1 MRALSA
7 SELLKK
13 NYQTLLWT
21 DKWKQAFDRPETTGV
36 WFVWGNSGNGKSS
49 FVMQLACELSKLG
62 PVLFNSLEEG
72 TRLTLQNNLSRTN
85 LDGNMQNLQFG
96 AYAMDELDAH
106 MSKRRAPRFVII
118 DSFQYTQMSYDNYI
132 AFKERHRNKL
142 IVFISHAEGK
152 NPSGRPAKTVKY
164 DADLKIWVEGFR
176 AISNGRYNPGGVFTI
191 WTEGAEKYWGTKE
204 KGNNQQAKDHSD
216 E

>member
-13 NYQTLLWT
+13 NYQTLQWT
-21 DKWKQAFDRPETTGV
+21 PTWKAAFGEPETTGV

-72 TRLTLQNNLSRTN
+72 TRLTLQSNLSRVN
-85 LDGNMQNLQFG
+85 LDGNMRNLQFG
-96 AYAMDELDAH
+96 AFGMEALDAQL
-106 MSKRRAPRFVII
+106 SKRRAPRYVII
-118 DSFQYTQMSYDNYI
+118 DSFQYTQMSFSQYI
-132 AFKERHRNKL
+132 TFKERHRDKL
-142 IVFISHAEGK
+142 IIFISHAEGK
-152 NPSGRPAKTVKY
+152 NPSGRPAKSVKY
-164 DADLKIWVEGFR
+164 DADLKVWVEGFR

-191 WTEGAEKYWGTKE
+191 WTEGAEKYWGDKA
-204 KGNNQQAKDHSD
+204 QPAISD
-216 E
+216 RP